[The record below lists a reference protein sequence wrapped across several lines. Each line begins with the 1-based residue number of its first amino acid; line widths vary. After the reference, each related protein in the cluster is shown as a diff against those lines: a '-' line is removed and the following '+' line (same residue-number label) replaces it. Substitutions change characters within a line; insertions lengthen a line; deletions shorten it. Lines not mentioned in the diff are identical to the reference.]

1 MKRNQSLYTVIW
13 NKESSS
19 LSMKVLLLIVLMLS
33 CYACQKTD
41 YPEEVD
47 AIEARVTTIEQRIA
61 QLEKMEQRITAY
73 EFQIRELR
81 ESILRLAD
89 MVAKTPEAALTKRDQ
104 PPSRTKEEYYL
115 VQPGDSLY
123 GVAQKYGFTVEEL
136 RRLNNL
142 KKGQPIHPGQ
152 KLLVNPKHAQ

>member
-1 MKRNQSLYTVIW
+1 
-13 NKESSS
+13 
-19 LSMKVLLLIVLMLS
+19 MKVFLLIVLLLS

-47 AIEARVTTIEQRIA
+47 AIEARVTVIEQRIA

-73 EFQIRELR
+73 EFQIKELR
-81 ESILRLAD
+81 ESIVRLAD
-89 MVAKTPEAALTKRDQ
+89 MVTKTPGAALTKKGQ
-104 PPSRTKEEYYL
+104 PAGQTKEEYYL

-142 KKGQPIHPGQ
+142 KKGQIIHPGQ
-152 KLLVNPKHAQ
+152 KLLVNKKHTQ